1 VIYIYKKFTTPGFF
15 SGIGYIVEAFQR
27 AFPDA
32 EIITQP
38 NAIAELDRDDVLIF
52 PRIFIHTNN
61 IIEPETYYLMHTKAK
76 VVQSVFWDLEA
87 LPRCV
92 ALSIGRADL
101 LHAPS
106 KFVARLF
113 QPHSNLVIFPI
124 PPREYPKRT
133 SPSKN
138 KTIGAVL
145 ASVHGRKNIAGYTQ
159 LMQELP
165 DWLLHLVLTPLWSE
179 YPEQRAAVEKLIN
192 LPNVVVYTNLSEQGM
207 IDFYHSLEW
216 FVVLSGG
223 EAYHLPTHEALKCGV
238 PVIAPDNSVFSELRG
253 AVSGLY
259 LVETEISPTAPTQD
273 TVGLPLRFPRIKSVV
288 DIIKNTT
295 PPKPDVVR
303 ADSSVLPSFSDWCAF
318 WRAQVSELQQ
328 RKTLWN
334 VREYPALF
342 ALHNRNFVLGLNDVS
357 RRWARKVG
365 GATFCAYDE
374 LPYGVR
380 APIIIPYA
388 QGFSDWMQGAAA
400 PPILV
405 LVSLLRARNPEA
417 PIILW
422 VHNNIQPAQHS
433 VLAPFVDLFC
443 GTTVTM
449 MLMNPLL
456 RTYLPQPIGNP
467 LAPDTKQGDYFLIWG
482 VNYTVLVWYEIFLRY
497 FRYPVYMQFAFS
509 TEMPQGAYVYINSLQ
524 AKFGDSRR
532 VHFDFGLPKDDD
544 ELEQLLD
551 SAAGYICIDFY
562 YPPITTGESS
572 ARIATVLRKGKPVIA
587 NDSARN
593 LEWGAYLNIV
603 RFSEKLLNADEQAV
617 ASFARYITENME
629 IFIPKNVPTVEQ
641 EIGRFREVIA
651 LAKDEHARRVRAD
664 AS

>member
-1 VIYIYKKFTTPGFF
+1 MVYIYKKFVTAGFF
-15 SGIGYIVEAFQR
+15 SGIGYVIDVFQR

-32 EIITQP
+32 EIISQP
-38 NAIAELDRDDVLIF
+38 NAIAELDSDDVLIF
-52 PRIFIHTNN
+52 PRTFTYTLNSV
-61 IIEPETYYLMHTKAK
+61 EPETYYLMHTKAK
-76 VVQSVFWDLEA
+76 VVQSVFWDFEA
-87 LPRCV
+87 VPRCV
-92 ALSIGRADL
+92 AASIGRADL
-101 LHAPS
+101 LHTPS

-113 QPHSNLVIFPI
+113 QPHPNIVTFPV

-133 SPSKN
+133 VSVKN
-138 KTIGAVL
+138 KTLGAVL
-145 ASVHGRKNIAGYTQ
+145 ASVNGRKNIAGYIQ
-159 LMQELP
+159 LMQELS
-165 DWLLHLVLTPLWSE
+165 DWSLRVVLTPLWRE
-179 YPEQRAAVEKLIN
+179 HAEQRAIVEKLLS
-192 LPNVVVYTNLSEQGM
+192 LPNVIVHTNLSEHEM
-207 IDFYHSLEW
+207 VDFYHSLDW

-223 EAYHLPTHEALKCGV
+223 EAYHLPTREALMCGV
-238 PVIAPDNSVFSELRG
+238 PVIAPDNSAFSELRG

-259 LVETEISPTAPTQD
+259 LVETEISPTAPTED
-273 TVGLPLRFPRIKSVV
+273 TVGLPLRFPRIKKVV
-288 DIIKNTT
+288 DIIRNIS
-295 PPKPDVVR
+295 PPKPVAVH
-303 ADSSVLPSFSDWCAF
+303 ADSSVLPSLSDWCAF

-328 RKTLWN
+328 RKILWN

-380 APIIIPYA
+380 APIIVPYS
-388 QGFSDWMQGAAA
+388 QGFADWMQNAAA

-405 LVSLLRARNPEA
+405 LVSLLRARNPNA

-422 VHNNIQPAQHS
+422 VHNNIHPAQHS
-433 VLAPFVDLFC
+433 VLVPFVDLFC
-443 GTTVTM
+443 GTTITM
-449 MLMNPLL
+449 MLMNPMVK
-456 RTYLPQPIGNP
+456 TYLPQPIGNP
-467 LAPDTKQGDYFLIWG
+467 VAPDAAQNDYFLIWG
-482 VNYTVLVWYEIFLRY
+482 MNCTALAWYEVFLKY
-497 FRYPVYMQFAFS
+497 FNFPVYLQFSFS
-509 TEMPQGAYVYINSLQ
+509 IELPQGAYVYLNSMQ
-524 AKFGDSRR
+524 AKFANSRR

-562 YPPITTGESS
+562 YPAVTTGESS

-603 RFSEKLLNADEQAV
+603 KFSEKLLNADEQAI

-629 IFIPKNVPTVEQ
+629 MFIPKNVPTVEQ
-641 EIGRFREVIA
+641 EIARFREVIA